1 MLLSSEI
8 FSVDT
13 VSIKP
18 VSDAFQTGDL
28 LMLTKPVSVS
38 DIVMGWGDFPVNR
51 FFMVFCAIDIILF
64 LNRFVSILPYI
75 VGGVFNLKK
84 IISLEDSVRLA
95 RDRGIAAFIS
105 TLIMILAVSRYN
117 IYNPEY
123 FNFIPTSFHILG
135 IVGIG
140 LLFFMLRC
148 LMIFICTPGHISSGK
163 YKIANKAI
171 FNFIIYTAGVVV
183 GIVALGHLFNISP
196 IIIKNLIII
205 QIVISYI
212 IFIVRKVQI
221 IEKDSGYIIAILYL
235 CGVEILPAILLVV
248 SGVVL

>member
-13 VSIKP
+13 VSIRP
-18 VSDAFQTGDL
+18 VSEAFHTGDL

-105 TLIMILAVSRYN
+105 TLI
-117 IYNPEY
+117 
-123 FNFIPTSFHILG
+123 
-135 IVGIG
+135 
-140 LLFFMLRC
+140 
-148 LMIFICTPGHISSGK
+148 IFIIQS
-163 YKIANKAI
+163 ILI
-171 FNFIIYTAGVVV
+171 
-183 GIVALGHLFNISP
+183 LFQHP
-196 IIIKNLIII
+196 
-205 QIVISYI
+205 
-212 IFIVRKVQI
+212 FT
-221 IEKDSGYIIAILYL
+221 YL
-235 CGVEILPAILLVV
+235 E
-248 SGVVL
+248 